1 MRLLRW
7 KPLESVNRY
16 QILLFPGHAAK
27 EISHLAPA
35 RRLANLLYAPFRPDS
50 ARLSPPEGGALRE
63 VTKFDSSFDEF
74 WLEASAQWP
83 CAVARSSRFLDW
95 QFMRQP
101 GKKYDVLG
109 YYKNDRLLG
118 YVVLFFR
125 KAGAGEA
132 PPKAAISD
140 LCYGPSH
147 AGETI
152 DNLLKGALRLALERK
167 AGSLVTDV
175 LDERAEGR
183 LRHFGFRRV
192 KSSPLFAAK
201 TAEREDLIYARSN
214 WFLTRGD
221 SDVSIFEE
229 PNL

>member
-1 MRLLRW
+1 
-7 KPLESVNRY
+7 
-16 QILLFPGHAAK
+16 
-27 EISHLAPA
+27 
-35 RRLANLLYAPFRPDS
+35 
-50 ARLSPPEGGALRE
+50 
-63 VTKFDSSFDEF
+63 
-74 WLEASAQWP
+74 
-83 CAVARSSRFLDW
+83 VARSSRFLDW

-147 AGETI
+147 AEETI

-175 LDERAEGR
+175 LDERVEAR

-201 TAEREDLIYARSN
+201 TAERVDLVYARSN

-229 PNL
+229 ANQ